1 MRRSFIPLPLLLLA
15 LPALVLAH
23 GGEDHSHDEPAASAT
38 AAAISSER
46 PQRTGD
52 GRLFVPKA
60 VQRQWQIRTTTALAG
75 EFARSIRLNGRVI
88 ADPNAGGRVQT
99 VQGGRIEAGPQGLA
113 VLGQRVK
120 KGDVLAWLEPA
131 SNAIE
136 RGAQQATLADLAA
149 REKVLAQRVERL
161 RQLEGSVPQKE
172 IDQAGIELQ
181 AMRQQRAAVAGSLG
195 REALRAPVSGV
206 VAAAQVAVGQVV
218 EAGAVLFEIID
229 PARLAVEARADDAS
243 ALAGLGKASAA
254 LPNGHLALQLIGFG
268 RSLREQSLPVLF
280 RVEPGSDGQVPAVAI
295 GQLVKVLAETGQHQP
310 GVAVPL
316 SAIARG
322 PANETVVWVHAQPEY
337 FALRPV
343 STEPLDATRVLVT
356 SGLKGGEQ
364 IVVQGATS
372 LAQVR

>member
-1 MRRSFIPLPLLLLA
+1 MRRSFTPLPLLLLT

-38 AAAISSER
+38 TAAISSER
-46 PQRTGD
+46 PQRSSD
-52 GRLFVPKA
+52 GRLFIPKP
-60 VQRQWQIRTTTALAG
+60 VQRQWAIRTTTAQAG
-75 EFARSIRLNGRVI
+75 EFARSIALNGRVI

-99 VQGGRIEAGPQGLA
+99 VQGGRIEAGREGLA

-120 KGDVLAWLEPA
+120 KGDILAWLQPA

-136 RGAQQATLADLAA
+136 RGAQAAALADLTAQEQILA
-149 REKVLAQRVERL
+149 RRVERL

-172 IDQAGIELQ
+172 IDQAAVELQ
-181 AMRQQRAAVAGSLG
+181 AMRQRKAAVAGSLG
-195 REALRAPVSGV
+195 REALRAPVDGV

-229 PARLAVEARADDAS
+229 PARLAVEARADDPAQ
-243 ALAGLGKASAA
+243 LAGLGNASAT
-254 LPNGHLALQLIGFG
+254 LSQGRLNLQLIGFG

-280 RVEPGSDGQVPAVAI
+280 RVLPGADGQLPTVAI
-295 GQLVKVLAETGQHQP
+295 GQLVKVLAETGQRQP

-316 SAIARG
+316 AAITRG
-322 PANETVVWVHAQPEY
+322 PGGEALVWVHAAPEV

-343 STEPLDATRVLVT
+343 RIEALDATRVRVT
-356 SGLKGGEQ
+356 EGLRGGEQ
-364 IVVQGATS
+364 IVVQGTTS